1 MRSAAQRRG
10 WPTAR
15 PSATVSGRTG
25 PIAPSAEGGGC
36 PGDGGHLPGA
46 AQPAARPQRSPGTPA
61 GPPTITPIHPVS
73 AHQAQAPTGVPFV
86 DVTGVCVPSTPASAT
101 SMRHD
106 VVVTR
111 DGHGGGAFSPAWM
124 RVRWTGGFPNRLV
137 ESHPGAAAP
146 GYTLGSAS

>member
-1 MRSAAQRRG
+1 
-10 WPTAR
+10 
-15 PSATVSGRTG
+15 VSGRTG

-111 DGHGGGAFSPAWM
+111 DGHGWGRLLSRLDACPVDGWVSEPTRGITPGRCRAGVHP
-124 RVRWTGGFPNRLV
+124 RVGLVNR
-137 ESHPGAAAP
+137 GRAAALSEP
-146 GYTLGSAS
+146 VS